1 MYGERGSIVDL
12 DGIAKKRPYCMV
24 AGDIEAVVEVG
35 ILILRRDIGMEKE
48 GLFCFSFSGILYT
61 TIFLLAIMILSMF
74 AKTTPSTFLS
84 L

>member
-1 MYGERGSIVDL
+1 MDGERGSIVDL

>member
-24 AGDIEAVVEVG
+24 TGDIEAVVEVG

-48 GLFCFSFSGILYT
+48 GLFCF
-61 TIFLLAIMILSMF
+61 
-74 AKTTPSTFLS
+74 
-84 L
+84 

>member
-1 MYGERGSIVDL
+1 MYGEKGSIVDL

-48 GLFCFSFSGILYT
+48 GLLALLVSVCF
-61 TIFLLAIMILSMF
+61 
-74 AKTTPSTFLS
+74 
-84 L
+84 

>member
-24 AGDIEAVVEVG
+24 TGDIEAVVEVG

-61 TIFLLAIMILSMF
+61 NFCSLL
-74 AKTTPSTFLS
+74 
-84 L
+84 